1 MNAMRQTLL
10 VAALAALSTPAFAQH
25 AGHAQHAQQTEHA
38 EHTQHDAH
46 APPSEQLPREPIP
59 PLTDADRAAAFPA
72 GLSGHA
78 VHDDIHSF
86 VLVDR
91 LETSDAGDDPL
102 AWEASA
108 WIGTDLDRAWLRSEG
123 EAADGRVEAA
133 NLELFYGRAVSRW
146 WDGVVGVRH
155 DVGDGPSR
163 TYAAI
168 GVIGLAPQKFEVE
181 ATAYLGDHG
190 QAGLAVEA
198 EYDTLLTNRLVLQW
212 QAGAEAWGRSDPQRG
227 LGAGLATVEAGLRLR
242 YEVTRRFAPYVG
254 IAHERAFG
262 NTADL
267 RRAGGHP
274 TDDTR
279 VVAGVRFWF

>member
-1 MNAMRQTLL
+1 MNAVVTLSL
-10 VAALAALSTPAFAQH
+10 AAALALASAPVSAQH
-25 AGHAQHAQQTEHA
+25 AGHAGHAM
-38 EHTQHDAH
+38 DH
-46 APPSEQLPREPIP
+46 APAADAPPREPVP
-59 PLTDADRAAAFPA
+59 PVTPEALAAAFPEVH
-72 GLSGHA
+72 GGHP
-78 VHDDIHSF
+78 VHGTSIHSF

-102 AWEASA
+102 AWEASG
-108 WIGTDLDRAWLRSEG
+108 WVGNDLDRAWWRTEG

-133 NLELFYGRAVSRW
+133 NLELFYGRAISRW

-190 QAGLAVEA
+190 QAGLGVEV
-198 EYDTLLTNRLVLQW
+198 EYDTLLTNRLILQW
-212 QAGAEAWGRSDPQRG
+212 QAGAEAWGRNDPRRG
-227 LGAGLATVEAGLRLR
+227 IGAGLATVEAGLRLR

-254 IAHERAFG
+254 IAHERAYG

-267 RRAGGHP
+267 RRAEGHP

-279 VVAGVRFWF
+279 LVAGVRFWF